1 VINVRP
7 VTRPVWVAGVIALAT
22 AASVEAQSL
31 NSRLSRLEYTT
42 VYGVAEDTFTSSGL
56 QSSADVDLAG
66 SLLLSFADS
75 KAGLVLDDPG
85 RPWSASV
92 GVLNGHEFAITGSV
106 SEFSRISA
114 SGSTEVSAAATG
126 EGSALMTVPAAG
138 NRLEF
143 GFTLAST
150 VSANLSGVVTL
161 APGFGFLG
169 GSVILQRFDGFIFAT
184 IFNTLS
190 LPGEQGAFDVDLELT
205 AGEYR
210 LIGDSNASA
219 FAFAGGAA
227 SATAEN
233 SWSYDLTIV
242 PAPASALVLAA
253 GGLLRRRRR

>member
-1 VINVRP
+1 MINIRTVR
-7 VTRPVWVAGVIALAT
+7 VAGVIALAT

-31 NSRLSRLEYTT
+31 NSRMSRLEYTT
-42 VYGVAEDTFTSSGL
+42 VYGVAEDTFTSSAL

-92 GVLNGHEFAITGSV
+92 AVLNGHEFSITGSV
-106 SEFSRISA
+106 SEFSRIQA

-126 EGSALMTVPAAG
+126 EGSALMTVPSVG

-143 GFTLAST
+143 GFTVGST
-150 VSANLSGVVTL
+150 VSANLSGLVTL
-161 APGFGFLG
+161 APGYGFLS
-169 GSVILQRFDGFIFAT
+169 GSVILQRFDGFIFVS
-184 IFNTLS
+184 IFNSLS

-219 FAFAGGAA
+219 FAFAA

-233 SWSYDLTIV
+233 SWSYELTIV
-242 PAPASALVLAA
+242 PAPASVLVLAA